1 MARLAWGLATA
12 ADDRT
17 RDPDQAVRLAE
28 RAAALTARQDAEA
41 LDALAAAYASA
52 GRFDRA
58 LQVIEEALRVSG
70 AAPMAAGLRE
80 RQELYKKGEAYRS
93 GSRR

>member
-1 MARLAWGLATA
+1 VVLTDATSRHVWQQVPRDAR
-12 ADDRT
+12 DDGR
-17 RDPDQAVRLAE
+17 VR
-28 RAAALTARQDAEA
+28 
-41 LDALAAAYASA
+41 
-52 GRFDRA
+52 
-58 LQVIEEALRVSG
+58 IEEALRVSG